1 VSLESIHNTGMKR
14 STVLILAGLS
24 ILSVLTYLLV
34 SRIYFRIGFPL
45 DDSWIHQTYARN
57 LARSGEWAFLPG
69 QPSGGSTSPLWTMIL
84 SIGYLIHISPY
95 GWTFSMGILI
105 LWGIAYLAEV
115 TVRSQVASYRSTFP
129 WIGCL
134 IVFEWHLTWA
144 AASGME
150 TLLFSA
156 VVMWVLFSLIEE
168 NPKYFKIGIL
178 IGIGIW
184 LRPDGLTLLG
194 PACFVG
200 ILNKSPI
207 KRRINNIGRILL
219 GFGGLFSLYLLF
231 NLALTDNSWPTTF
244 YAKQAEYMS
253 LLDLSFVGRIGKL
266 SVQLIIGVGSI
277 LLPGYILTM
286 VKAIRKQMWGFL
298 AGLLWLLGVLGL
310 YAWRLPVIYQH
321 GRYVIPCMLVFFTFS
336 CIGMMDY
343 LQRSYQGWRWV
354 MKNTW
359 KITVVSILIIFWGY
373 GSFVYSRDVAFIESE
388 MVDTANWVNKN
399 LPADTLVAAHDIG
412 ALGYFG
418 NYEIIDLAGLISPEV
433 IPFLRDETRLAD
445 YLDAIKVDYLI
456 TFPDWYPE
464 LTRDLLEVFSTHGRF
479 APAMGGENMVIYR
492 WLH

>member
-1 VSLESIHNTGMKR
+1 MSLESNHKTGMKR

-69 QPSGGSTSPLWTMIL
+69 QASGGSTSPLWTMIL

-95 GWTFSMGILI
+95 GWTFGMGILI
-105 LWGIAYLAEV
+105 LWGVAYLAEV
-115 TVRSQVASYRSTFP
+115 IVRSQVASYRSTFP
-129 WIGCL
+129 WVGCL
-134 IVFEWHLTWA
+134 MVFEWHLTWA
-144 AASGME
+144 ASSGME

-178 IGIGIW
+178 IGVGIW

-200 ILNKSPI
+200 LLDKSPI
-207 KRRINNIGRILL
+207 TRKLNNIVRILL
-219 GFGGLFSLYLLF
+219 GFGVLFSLYLLF
-231 NLALTDNSWPTTF
+231 TLALTGTPWPTTF
-244 YAKQAEYMS
+244 YAKQAEYVS
-253 LLDLSFVGRIGKL
+253 LLDLLFVERIGRL

-286 VKAIRKQMWGFL
+286 VEAIRKQMWGFL
-298 AGLLWLLGVLGL
+298 AGLLWLLGMLGL

-321 GRYVIPCMLVFFTFS
+321 GRYVIPCMFVFFTFS

-343 LQRSYQGWRWV
+343 FNETRHGWRWV
-354 MKNTW
+354 LENTW
-359 KITVVSILIIFWGY
+359 KITIVLIFIIFWGY
-373 GSFVYSRDVAFIESE
+373 GAIVYARDVAFIESE

-399 LPADTLVAAHDIG
+399 LPGETLIAVHDIG

-418 NYEIIDLAGLISPEV
+418 NHKIFDLAGLISPDV
-433 IPFLRDETRLAD
+433 IPFLRDEARLAE
-445 YLDAIKVDYLI
+445 YLDTHNVDYLI
-456 TFPDWYPE
+456 TFPEWYPS
-464 LTRDLLEVFSTHGRF
+464 LVRNLSEVYSTHGRF

-492 WLH
+492 WQD

>member
-1 VSLESIHNTGMKR
+1 MKR

-69 QPSGGSTSPLWTMIL
+69 QASGGSTSPLWTMIL

-95 GWTFSMGILI
+95 GWTFGMGILI
-105 LWGIAYLAEV
+105 LWGVAYLAEV

-129 WIGCL
+129 WVGCL
-134 IVFEWHLTWA
+134 MVFEWHLTWA
-144 AASGME
+144 ASSGME

-178 IGIGIW
+178 IGVGIW

-200 ILNKSPI
+200 LLDKSPI
-207 KRRINNIGRILL
+207 TRKLNNIVRILL

-231 NLALTDNSWPTTF
+231 TLALTGTPWPTTF
-244 YAKQAEYMS
+244 YAKQAEYVS
-253 LLDLSFVGRIGKL
+253 LLDFSFVERIGRL

-286 VKAIRKQMWGFL
+286 VEAIRKQMWGFL
-298 AGLLWLLGVLGL
+298 AGLLWLLGMLGL

-321 GRYVIPCMLVFFTFS
+321 GRYVIPCMFVFFTFS

-343 LQRSYQGWRWV
+343 FNETRHGRRWV
-354 MKNTW
+354 LENTW
-359 KITVVSILIIFWGY
+359 KMTIVLILIIFWGY
-373 GSFVYSRDVAFIESE
+373 GAIVYARDVAFIESE
-388 MVDTANWVNKN
+388 MVDTADWVNKN
-399 LPADTLVAAHDIG
+399 LPGETLIAAHDIG

-418 NYEIIDLAGLISPEV
+418 NHKIFDLAGLISPDV
-433 IPFLRDETRLAD
+433 IPFLRDEARLAE
-445 YLDAIKVDYLI
+445 YLDTHNVDYLI
-456 TFPDWYPE
+456 TFPEWYPS
-464 LTRDLLEVFSTHGRF
+464 LVRNLSEVYSTHGRF
-479 APAMGGENMVIYR
+479 APAMGGENMVIYH
-492 WLH
+492 WQD